1 MKRRWIT
8 ALLLFESLA
17 IAALHGLGT
26 LPGFGIQPDDFL
38 ASATRVDD
46 AVASSLRYIT
56 LGLAYWL
63 LLSTLLYCAA
73 RLSRIPNALRAI
85 QWATLPP
92 IRRVVDRALAVSLT
106 VGTLITPTQAMAQT
120 PPPPVEQTYVPTPA
134 GVGQTNEPLVV
145 VDENVYIPP
154 GASVPAPPLPT
165 RRPNVPQ
172 PEVVTALPTHLLFDQ
187 PHAETHEVV
196 SGENLWSIA
205 RDQLAQTAE
214 GSPSDGEIA
223 AYWIELI
230 AANHPDL
237 ASGDPD
243 LIYPGEVLVLP
254 PPAP

>member
-8 ALLLFESLA
+8 ALLLFEGLA

-26 LPGFGIQPDDFL
+26 MPGFGIQPGDLL

-63 LLSTLLYCAA
+63 LLSTVLYLAA
-73 RLSRIPNALRAI
+73 RLSRVPNALRAVR
-85 QWATLPP
+85 WATLPP
-92 IRRVVDRALAVSLT
+92 IRRAVDRALAVGLT

-134 GVGQTNEPLVV
+134 GVGQANEPLVV
-145 VDENVYIPP
+145 IDDDVYLPP
-154 GASVPAPPLPT
+154 GASVPTPIPPAF
-165 RRPNVPQ
+165 RQQVPQ
-172 PEVVTALPTHLLFDQ
+172 PEVLTALPTHLLFDQ
-187 PHAETHEVV
+187 PRSETHEVA

-205 RDQLAQTAE
+205 RDQLGQTAG
-214 GSPSDGEIA
+214 GSPSNGEIA

-230 AANHPDL
+230 AANHQNL

-254 PPAP
+254 PPPP